1 MPLLRLVW
9 LPVAK
14 LPRHTASSHFFLQR
28 IGQVAHH
35 LLGMFLEFMSR
46 DDVEQILNHNNLFL
60 DDFLPDLDNDEE

>member
-1 MPLLRLVW
+1 MSDTQFRQDFMQTILD
-9 LPVAK
+9 K
-14 LPRHTASSHFFLQR
+14 R
-28 IGQVAHH
+28 ISAHH

>member
-1 MPLLRLVW
+1 MSDTQFRQDFMQAILD
-9 LPVAK
+9 K
-14 LPRHTASSHFFLQR
+14 R
-28 IGQVAHH
+28 ISAHH